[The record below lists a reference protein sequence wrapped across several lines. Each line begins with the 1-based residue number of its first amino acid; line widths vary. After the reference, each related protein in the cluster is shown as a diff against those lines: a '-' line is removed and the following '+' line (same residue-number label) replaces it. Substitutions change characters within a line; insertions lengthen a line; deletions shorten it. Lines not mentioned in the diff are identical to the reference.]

1 MRAEGGVETESLVER
16 LVELGLTRN
25 QSLAWL
31 TLLRD
36 DSGQG
41 LTGYEVGARSGVPRS
56 AVYKVLQQLEETG
69 AAFSVGQ
76 EPQRFVAAP
85 PEQWIASVKRRTLT
99 RLDGVEQA
107 LRALPRPTRP
117 EPVWIVRSYPEVLD
131 RAREL
136 MRSATTSVAVS
147 AWRREVDLL
156 RPVFQELAA
165 RPIHRVLHCPEPLP
179 DPPPGW
185 SCWTDEIDPGKTHW
199 QHSLLV
205 VVDRRAALL
214 GGAEPDRDND
224 AVHTTNGSVV
234 DLAVNHVILDVT
246 LLSRRT
252 GRPCDLDVAPLMRP
266 TLRPP
271 IEAGERGAT
280 AGS

>member
-1 MRAEGGVETESLVER
+1 LETEALVDH

-31 TLLRD
+31 TLLID

-76 EPQRFVAAP
+76 EPQRFVAAA
-85 PEQWIASVKRRTLT
+85 PEQWIASVRRRTLT
-99 RLDGVEQA
+99 RLDGVALA
-107 LRALPRPTRP
+107 LRSLPRPSRP
-117 EPVWIVRSYPEVLD
+117 EPVWIVRSYVEVMD

-136 MRSATTSVAVS
+136 LRSAQVSVAFS
-147 AWRREVDLL
+147 AWRREIELL
-156 RPVFQELAA
+156 RPVLDELAP
-165 RPIHRVLHCPEPLP
+165 RGLHRVLHCPEPLP
-179 DPPPGW
+179 DPPAGFC
-185 SCWTDEIDPGKTHW
+185 CWTDDLDPGKAHW
-199 QHSLLV
+199 SHNLLLV
-205 VVDRRAALL
+205 VDRKAALM
-214 GGAEPDRDND
+214 GGAEPGRDND
-224 AVHTTNGSVV
+224 AVHTTNSSVV

-266 TLRPP
+266 TL
-271 IEAGERGAT
+271 EARVVAPDLED
-280 AGS
+280 

>member
-1 MRAEGGVETESLVER
+1 METETLVER

-31 TLLRD
+31 TLLTD

-56 AVYKVLQQLEETG
+56 AVYKVLQQLEESG

-76 EPQRFVAAP
+76 EPQRFVAAA
-85 PEQWIASVKRRTLT
+85 PEQWISSVKRRTLT
-99 RLDGVEQA
+99 RLDTVAQA
-107 LRALPRPTRP
+107 LRALPRPSRP
-117 EPVWIVRSYPEVLD
+117 EPVWIVRSYPDVMD

-136 MRSATTSVAVS
+136 LRSAQTTVAVS

-156 RPVFQELAA
+156 RPVLDELAL
-165 RPIHRVLHCPEPLP
+165 RPLHRVLHCPEPLP
-179 DPPPGW
+179 EPIPGW
-185 SCWTDEIDPGKTHW
+185 CCWTDEIDPGKAHW
-199 QHSLLV
+199 SHNLLV
-205 VVDRRAALL
+205 VVDRRAALM
-214 GGAEPDRDND
+214 GGAEPGRDND

-246 LLSRRT
+246 LLSRRD

-266 TLRPP
+266 TLREPAAP
-271 IEAGERGAT
+271 SELED
-280 AGS
+280 